1 MSIHEYVFVT
11 ISIVYGLA
19 ITRLL
24 KKVFMVLSLDRGIK
38 ATLTDYFWSAGVIIT
53 LIWFIWIGF
62 SIQGVDSL
70 DYSLFVFLL
79 ITAIALYGG
88 AEFSFP
94 TPDRMDGSSESRLRE
109 LRVSASFILFY
120 LASVATANLTV
131 NDAGIGE
138 TARLVLV
145 GAIISALIVIRP
157 KWSGVLA
164 PAFLLQALLFHTPL
178 QRLVGLAP

>member
-11 ISIVYGLA
+11 VSIIYGLA

-24 KKVFMVLSLDRGIK
+24 KKVFMVLSLNRALK
-38 ATLTDYFWSAGVIIT
+38 ATLTDYFWSAGVVIT

-62 SIQGVDSL
+62 SLQGVESL

-79 ITAIALYGG
+79 VIAIALYGG

-94 TPDRMDGSSESRLRE
+94 SPDRMDESSAGRLRE

-120 LASVATANLTV
+120 LVSVATANLAV
-131 NDAGIGE
+131 FDAGIGE
-138 TARLVLV
+138 TARQVLV
-145 GAIISALIVIRP
+145 GAIVSALVIIRP
-157 KWSGVLA
+157 GWSHVLA
-164 PAFLLQALLFHTPL
+164 PVFLLQALLFHTPL
-178 QRLVGLAP
+178 QRLVGLVS